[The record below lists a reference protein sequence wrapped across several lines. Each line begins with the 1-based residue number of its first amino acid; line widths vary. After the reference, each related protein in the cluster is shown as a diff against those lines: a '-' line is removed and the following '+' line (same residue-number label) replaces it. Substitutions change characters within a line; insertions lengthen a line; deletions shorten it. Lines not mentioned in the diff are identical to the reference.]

1 MVTDDNQIYCD
12 DHSGMYN
19 RNTESLCCITG
30 THGVAGQLYFKD
42 NTKQQ
47 KTEIRFMINS
57 SGGEGEG
64 ELEEGSQKVQI
75 FSYRINK
82 Y

>member
-1 MVTDDNQIYCD
+1 
-12 DHSGMYN
+12 
-19 RNTESLCCITG
+19 
-30 THGVAGQLYFKD
+30 
-42 NTKQQ
+42 
-47 KTEIRFMINS
+47 MINS

-82 Y
+82 YQGCNVQYDKYIK